1 MSAPAS
7 KPSRASRSADF
18 GQWYLDVVRDAELA
32 SYAPVRGCIV
42 VRPYGFALW
51 ENVRDALDRRIKE
64 TGHENIYMPLLVP
77 ESLLETEAEHV
88 EGFSPQVAWVTHG
101 GADELTERLAIRPTS
116 EAMVGAVYRDLIQS
130 YRDLPVLVNQ
140 WANVVRWE
148 LRTRPFLRTAEFL
161 WQEGHTFHASAAE
174 AHEEAER
181 MLGVYREIWHDWLAV
196 PTITGSKSEAEKFPG
211 ADVTMT
217 GEALMGDRRALQMG
231 TSHDLGS
238 NFARA
243 FDIRFLDRDNERR
256 HPFGTSWGFSWRT
269 IGAVIMVHGDERGLI
284 VPPRI
289 APTHVVIVPIWRT
302 LEEQAVVEA
311 AIAPVEAGLR
321 TRAVFGDQRI
331 RVRVDRRDDVTPG
344 FKFNDWELR
353 GVPIRLEVGP
363 RDVAAGTIA
372 VVERLPATDV
382 TDGTGAKES
391 VSIDQIAVD
400 VAARLQRIQTRLL
413 ERATTFQRA
422 NTHRIATWD
431 ELVEVNTAQGGF
443 LVTSWC
449 GSAACERDV
458 QTTTGA
464 TLRVLPFEGEIEQLD
479 PPTACV
485 RCGASASETAVFARA
500 Y

>member
-1 MSAPAS
+1 MPAPAS
-7 KPSRASRSADF
+7 KPSRARWADF

-181 MLGVYREIWHDWLAV
+181 MLDVYREIWQDWLAI
-196 PTITGSKSEAEKFPG
+196 PTIRGRKSEAEKFPG
-211 ADVTMT
+211 AEVTMT

-231 TSHDLGS
+231 TSHDLGA

-243 FDIRFLDRDNERR
+243 FDIGFLDRDNERR

-269 IGAVIMVHGDERGLI
+269 IGAVVMVHGDDRGL
-284 VPPRI
+284 VLPPRI
-289 APTHVVIVPIWRT
+289 APIHVVIVPIWRT
-302 LEEQAVVEA
+302 EEERAAVEA
-311 AIAPVEAGLR
+311 AIAPVEARLR
-321 TRAVFGDQRI
+321 AQPVFADQRI
-331 RVRVDRRDDVTPG
+331 RVRVDRRDDVTPTSSTIG
-344 FKFNDWELR
+344 SCAASRSGSRSGHGMSRRARSWSSSGCRRRTARERRSPSQSTTFRKTSRR
-353 GVPIRLEVGP
+353 GSNGSRRGYWGGRSHSSAPTRTSSP
-363 RDVAAGTIA
+363 AGTNSS
-372 VVERLPATDV
+372 T
-382 TDGTGAKES
+382 
-391 VSIDQIAVD
+391 
-400 VAARLQRIQTRLL
+400 
-413 ERATTFQRA
+413 
-422 NTHRIATWD
+422 
-431 ELVEVNTAQGGF
+431 
-443 LVTSWC
+443 
-449 GSAACERDV
+449 
-458 QTTTGA
+458 
-464 TLRVLPFEGEIEQLD
+464 
-479 PPTACV
+479 
-485 RCGASASETAVFARA
+485 
-500 Y
+500 

>member
-1 MSAPAS
+1 MPAPAS
-7 KPSRASRSADF
+7 DSSRASRSADF
-18 GQWYLDVVRDAELA
+18 GQWYLDVVRDAKLA

-51 ENVRDALDRRIKE
+51 EHVRDALDRRIKE
-64 TGHENIYMPLLVP
+64 TGHENIYLPLLVP

-101 GADELTERLAIRPTS
+101 GADELAERLAIRPTS

-174 AHEEAER
+174 AREEAQR
-181 MLGVYREIWHDWLAV
+181 MLGVYREIWHDWLAI
-196 PTITGSKSEAEKFPG
+196 PTIMGRKSEAEKFPG
-211 ADVTMT
+211 AEVTLT

-269 IGAVIMVHGDERGLI
+269 IGAVIMVHGDERGLV

-289 APTHVVIVPIWRT
+289 APIHVVVVPIWRT
-302 LEEQAVVEA
+302 VEERAAVEA
-311 AIAPVEAGLR
+311 AISPVEAGLR
-321 TRAVFGDQRI
+321 AQAVFGDQRI
-331 RVRVDRRDDVTPG
+331 SVRVDRRDDVTPG
-344 FKFNDWELR
+344 YKVQRLGAARRPDPARGGATGCRGGHDRGGRAVAGDGRHEREGVGLGRSPSGRCRGEARTASDAPAGAGDHVPARQHAPGLRLGRAGRRERRAGRLPRYRLVRFGRLRTRGPGQNRRDAARSPLR
-353 GVPIRLEVGP
+353 G
-363 RDVAAGTIA
+363 
-372 VVERLPATDV
+372 
-382 TDGTGAKES
+382 
-391 VSIDQIAVD
+391 
-400 VAARLQRIQTRLL
+400 
-413 ERATTFQRA
+413 
-422 NTHRIATWD
+422 
-431 ELVEVNTAQGGF
+431 
-443 LVTSWC
+443 
-449 GSAACERDV
+449 
-458 QTTTGA
+458 
-464 TLRVLPFEGEIEQLD
+464 
-479 PPTACV
+479 
-485 RCGASASETAVFARA
+485 
-500 Y
+500 

>member
-1 MSAPAS
+1 MPAPAS
-7 KPSRASRSADF
+7 NPSRASRSADF

-64 TGHENIYMPLLVP
+64 TGHENIYLPLLVP

-181 MLGVYREIWHDWLAV
+181 MLDVYREIWQDWLAI
-196 PTITGSKSEAEKFPG
+196 PTIRGRKSEAEKFPG
-211 ADVTMT
+211 AEVTMT

-269 IGAVIMVHGDERGLI
+269 IGAVIMVHGDERGL
-284 VPPRI
+284 VLPPRI
-289 APTHVVIVPIWRT
+289 APIHVVIVPIWRT
-302 LEEQAVVEA
+302 EEERAAVEA
-311 AIAPVEAGLR
+311 AIAPVEARAAGPGRLR
-321 TRAVFGDQRI
+321 RPTHPRAGRSARRRDARLQVQRLGAARRPDPARGRATGCRGGHDRGGRAVAGDGRHG
-331 RVRVDRRDDVTPG
+331 REGVGRRSID
-344 FKFNDWELR
+344 
-353 GVPIRLEVGP
+353 
-363 RDVAAGTIA
+363 
-372 VVERLPATDV
+372 LPA
-382 TDGTGAKES
+382 
-391 VSIDQIAVD
+391 D
-400 VAARLQRIQTRLL
+400 VAARLERIQASLL
-413 ERATTFQRA
+413 ERAITFQRA
-422 NTHRIATWD
+422 NTHRVSGWD
-431 ELVEVNTAQGGF
+431 ELVDVNAAQGGF
-443 LVTSWC
+443 LVTGWC
-449 GSAACERDV
+449 GSPTCERDV
-458 QTTTGA
+458 QATTGA
-464 TLRVLPFEGEIEQLD
+464 TLRVLPFEGELED
-479 PPTACV
+479 A
-485 RCGASASETAVFARA
+485 
-500 Y
+500 

>member
-1 MSAPAS
+1 MPAPAS
-7 KPSRASRSADF
+7 NPSRASRSADF

-51 ENVRDALDRRIKE
+51 EHVRDALDRRIKE
-64 TGHENIYMPLLVP
+64 TGHENIYLPLLVP

-148 LRTRPFLRTAEFL
+148 LRTRPFLRTAEFQ
-161 WQEGHTFHASAAE
+161 WQEGHTFHATAAE

-181 MLGVYREIWHDWLAV
+181 MLGVYREIWDDWLAI
-196 PTITGSKSEAEKFPG
+196 PTIRGRKSEAEKFPG
-211 ADVTMT
+211 AEVTLT

-269 IGAVIMVHGDERGLI
+269 IGAVIMVHGDDRGL
-284 VPPRI
+284 VLPPRI
-289 APTHVVIVPIWRT
+289 APIHVVVVPIWRT
-302 LEEQAVVEA
+302 AEERAAVEA
-311 AIAPVEAGLR
+311 AIAPVEAALR
-321 TRAVFGDQRI
+321 AQAVFGDQRI

-344 FKFNDWELR
+344 YKFNDQELR

-363 RDVAAGTIA
+363 RDVAAGSMTVA
-372 VVERLPATDV
+372 ERLSATD
-382 TDGTGAKES
+382 GSNAKES
-391 VSIDQIAVD
+391 VSVDHLPAD
-400 VAARLQRIQTRLL
+400 VAARLERIQTRLL
-413 ERATTFQRA
+413 ERAVTFQRA
-422 NTHRIATWD
+422 NTHRVADWD
-431 ELVEVNTAQGGF
+431 VLVAVNAAQGGF
-443 LVTSWC
+443 LVTGWC
-449 GSAACERDV
+449 GSAPCEREV
-458 QTTTGA
+458 QATTGA
-464 TLRVLPFEGEIEQLD
+464 TLRVLPFEGELGELE
-479 PPTACV
+479 PPIACV
-485 RCGASASETAVFARA
+485 RCGAPASETAVFARA

>member
-1 MSAPAS
+1 MPA
-7 KPSRASRSADF
+7 RASNPTPGSRSTDF
-18 GQWYLDVVRDAELA
+18 SQWYLDVVRDAELA

-51 ENVRDALDRRIKE
+51 ERVRDALDRRIKE
-64 TGHENIYMPLLVP
+64 TGHENVYLPLLVP
-77 ESLLETEAEHV
+77 ESLLETEADHV

-101 GADELTERLAIRPTS
+101 GADELAERLAIRPTS

-148 LRTRPFLRTAEFL
+148 LRTRPFLRTAEFQ
-161 WQEGHTFHASAAE
+161 WQEGHTFHATAAE
-174 AHEEAER
+174 AREESER
-181 MLGVYREIWHDWLAV
+181 MLGVYREIWSDWLAI
-196 PTITGSKSEAEKFPG
+196 PTIRGRKSDAEKFPG
-211 ADVTMT
+211 AEVTLT

-269 IGAVIMVHGDERGLI
+269 IGAMIMVHGDDRGLV

-289 APTHVVIVPIWRT
+289 APIHVVVVPIWRT
-302 LEEQAVVEA
+302 AQDRVAVEA
-311 AIAPVEAGLR
+311 AIVPVEARLR
-321 TRAVFGDQRI
+321 EQSLFGDQRI

-344 FKFNDWELR
+344 YKFNDWELR

-363 RDVAAGTIA
+363 RDVAAGT
-372 VVERLPATDV
+372 VVVAERSSATEDAGAKVSVSVDHLPAD
-382 TDGTGAKES
+382 
-391 VSIDQIAVD
+391 I
-400 VAARLQRIQTRLL
+400 AARLERMQTSLL
-413 ERATTFQRA
+413 DRATRFQRA
-422 NTHRIATWD
+422 NTHRVSGWD
-431 ELVEVNTAQGGF
+431 ELVDVNAAEGGF
-443 LVTSWC
+443 LAAGWC
-449 GSAACERDV
+449 GSAVCEREV
-458 QTTTGA
+458 QATTGA
-464 TLRVLPFEGEIEQLD
+464 TLRVLPFEDQLEGLD
-479 PPTACV
+479 PPSACV
-485 RCGASASETAVFARA
+485 RCGTPATETAVFARA